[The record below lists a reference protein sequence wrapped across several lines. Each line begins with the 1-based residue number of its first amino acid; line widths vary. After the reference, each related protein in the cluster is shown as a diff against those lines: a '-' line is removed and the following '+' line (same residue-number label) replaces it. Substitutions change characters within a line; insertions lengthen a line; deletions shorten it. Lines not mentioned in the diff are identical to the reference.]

1 LYCIFRK
8 HPHHNGIRKV
18 HKGSSND
25 TSPEED
31 TESNLCE
38 VKKLSRQKCKLQ
50 KWKTVAC
57 SSSSKYMRETVG
69 KPESSHRQQ
78 KPHESQPS
86 SHAHQRKVCKK
97 PSLKWKFCHAVASVV
112 TTHDSSV
119 RNAVDDIT
127 GSGSESDMG
136 ENKPEIQTIK
146 ASSAHSKKKKKRKS
160 TAGQKKPRRIL
171 SASSVPS
178 TSGKQTRSKKL
189 IKT

>member
-1 LYCIFRK
+1 
-8 HPHHNGIRKV
+8 
-18 HKGSSND
+18 
-25 TSPEED
+25 
-31 TESNLCE
+31 
-38 VKKLSRQKCKLQ
+38 
-50 KWKTVAC
+50 
-57 SSSSKYMRETVG
+57 MRETVG
-69 KPESSHRQQ
+69 KTESSHRKQ

-86 SHAHQRKVCKK
+86 SHAHQRKVLKK

-112 TTHDSSV
+112 TTRDSSV
-119 RNAVDDIT
+119 RNAVDDVT

-136 ENKPEIQTIK
+136 ENKPEIQTIR